1 MDKMCKCIPH
11 NPFIFVCSTGRHF
24 PTKHENTKWA
34 WGAVDAWIDEGIGE
48 SRVLCVLAEA
58 GTGKSTISVAIWEKV
73 KIQPN

>member
-1 MDKMCKCIPH
+1 MCKCIPH
-11 NPFIFVCSTGRHF
+11 NPFIFALNRSTF

-48 SRVLCVLAEA
+48 SHVMCVLAEA
-58 GTGKSTISVAIWEKV
+58 GTCKSTISVAIWEKV